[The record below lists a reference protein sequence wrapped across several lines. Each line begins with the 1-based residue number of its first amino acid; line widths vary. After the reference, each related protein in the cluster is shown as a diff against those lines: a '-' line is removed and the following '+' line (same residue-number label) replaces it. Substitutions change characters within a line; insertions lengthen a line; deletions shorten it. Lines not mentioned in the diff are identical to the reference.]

1 VDGLHRV
8 TLLTVLLVALPAAI
22 AATTRVALGADP
34 SPLPARLSETG
45 LFEPG
50 TTTTLREDVLPFS
63 PQYPLWSDGSSK
75 QRWIFLPPGTAIEAA
90 DPDAWEFPQGT
101 RLWKEF
107 RHGRAIE
114 TRYIERL
121 DDGSWRFAAYVWD
134 ENGRDAVLAPEE
146 GAVLKAGP
154 TGRYLV
160 PSRTDCL
167 ACHEGPA
174 VPVLGFSALQLS
186 SDRDPLAPHA
196 DPVGAGQVD
205 LAYLVAT
212 GRLVNL
218 PPALLASA
226 PRIAARSPVERAALG
241 YLHGN
246 CGHCHDAAG
255 ALDGLDLALAQ
266 RADPAADSATRTRQS
281 LLDRASRYRPHGLP
295 NPKRVALEGH
305 NRGTLTLRLK
315 STSSLARMPP
325 LGVQVVDDEGV
336 ALVERWITEERHNHE
351 EARR

>member
-1 VDGLHRV
+1 VDRLPKASV
-8 TLLTVLLVALPAAI
+8 LAVLLVALSVAI
-22 AATTRVALGADP
+22 AATSRVAAAVDP
-34 SPLPARLSETG
+34 PPLPARLSDTG

-50 TTTTLREDVLPFS
+50 STTLLRDGVLPFS
-63 PQYPLWSDGSSK
+63 PQYPLWSDGTQK
-75 QRWIFLPPGTAIEAA
+75 RRWIHLPPGTAIDAVA
-90 DPDAWEFPQGT
+90 PDAWQFPVGT

-121 DDGSWRFAAYVWD
+121 DNGHWRFAAYVWD
-134 ENGRDAVLAPEE
+134 EKGRDAVLAPEQ
-146 GAVLKAGP
+146 GAVLEAGP
-154 TGRYLV
+154 AGRYLV

-167 ACHEGPA
+167 ACHEGSA

-196 DPVGAGQVD
+196 DPARTGQVD

-218 PPALLASA
+218 PPALLATP
-226 PRIAARSPVERAALG
+226 PRIASRSPVERAALG

-246 CGHCHDAAG
+246 CGHCHDPAG
-255 ALDGLDLALAQ
+255 ALDALDLVLAQ
-266 RADPAADSATRTRQS
+266 RADPGADSVARVRQS
-281 LLDRASRYRPHGLP
+281 LLDRESRFRPHGLP
-295 NPKRVALEGH
+295 NPRRVALDATSPS
-305 NRGTLTLRLK
+305 TLVLRLE
-315 STSSLARMPP
+315 STSPLVRMPP
-325 LGVQVVDDEGV
+325 LGVQLVDDEGV
-336 ALVERWITEERHNHE
+336 ALVRRWINEERHNHE

>member
-1 VDGLHRV
+1 MGRTHMSILLAV
-8 TLLTVLLVALPAAI
+8 LLTALPAAM
-22 AATTRVALGADP
+22 AATTRLARTAE
-34 SPLPARLSETG
+34 PLPLPPRLSDTG

-50 TTTTLREDVLPFS
+50 STTVPGNGVLQFS
-63 PQYPLWSDGSSK
+63 PQYPLWSDGSGK
-75 QRWIFLPPGTAIEAA
+75 RRWIYLPPGTAVDAA
-90 DPDAWEFPQGT
+90 DPDAWQFPAGT

-121 DDGSWRFAAYVWD
+121 GDGRWRFAAYVWD
-134 ENGRDAVLAPEE
+134 ADGRDAVLAPE
-146 GAVLKAGP
+146 GGTVLQAGP
-154 TGRYLV
+154 TGRYVV

-196 DPVGAGQVD
+196 DPVGGGQVD
-205 LAYLVAT
+205 LVYLVAT

-226 PRIAARSPVERAALG
+226 PRIAAATPVERAALG

-246 CGHCHDAAG
+246 CGHCHDPAG

-266 RADPAADSATRTRQS
+266 RADPAADSVTATKRS
-281 LLDRASRYRPHGLP
+281 LLDRESRFRPHGSP
-295 NPKRVALEGH
+295 DAKRVALDGH
-305 NRGTLTLRLK
+305 SPSTLTLRLA
-315 STSSLARMPP
+315 STSPLARMPP
-325 LGVQVVDDEGV
+325 LGVQLVDDEAV
-336 ALVERWITEERHNHE
+336 ALVERWITEVRHNHE

>member
-1 VDGLHRV
+1 VDRLHKASIV
-8 TLLTVLLVALPAAI
+8 AVLLVALPAAI
-22 AATTRVALGADP
+22 AAATRVAPAAEP
-34 SPLPARLSETG
+34 APLPARLSETG
-45 LFEPG
+45 LFKSG
-50 TTTTLREDVLPFS
+50 STAVVRDGVLPFS
-63 PQYPLWSDGSSK
+63 PQYPLWSDGSQK
-75 QRWIFLPPGTAIEAA
+75 RRWIFLPPGTAIDAA
-90 DPDAWEFPQGT
+90 ESDAWQFPAGT

-107 RHGRAIE
+107 RHGRAVE

-121 DDGSWRFAAYVWD
+121 DDGRWRFAAYVWD
-134 ENGRDAVLAPEE
+134 EEGRDAVLAPEQ
-146 GAVLKAGP
+146 GAVLDAGP
-154 TGRYLV
+154 AGRYLV

-196 DPVGAGQVD
+196 DPARAGQVD

-218 PPALLASA
+218 LPALLARP

-246 CGHCHDAAG
+246 CGHCHDPAG

-266 RADPAADSATRTRQS
+266 RADPAADSVTLTKRS
-281 LLDRASRYRPHGLP
+281 LLDHESRFRPHGSP
-295 NPKRVALEGH
+295 DAKRVALDGH
-305 NRGTLTLRLK
+305 SPSTLTLRLR
-315 STSSLARMPP
+315 STSPLARMPP
-325 LGVQVVDDEGV
+325 LGVQIVDDEGA
-336 ALVERWITEERHNHE
+336 ALVERWITEVRHNHE

>member
-1 VDGLHRV
+1 MDRLHRAI
-8 TLLTVLLVALPAAI
+8 LLAVLLVTMPVTL
-22 AATTRVALGADP
+22 AATTRRAATGDP
-34 SPLPARLSETG
+34 PPLPSRLSDTG
-45 LFEPG
+45 LFHAGSP
-50 TTTTLREDVLPFS
+50 TLLQEGVMPFA
-63 PQYPLWSDGSSK
+63 PQYPLWSDGSEK
-75 QRWIFLPPGTAIEAA
+75 RRWIYLPPGTAIDAA
-90 DPDAWEFPQGT
+90 DPDAWQFPAGT

-121 DDGSWRFAAYVWD
+121 DDGRWRFAAYVWD
-134 ENGRDAVLAPEE
+134 EQGRDAELAPEQ
-146 GAVLKAGP
+146 GAVLEGGP
-154 TGRYLV
+154 AGRYLV

-196 DPVGAGQVD
+196 DPARAGQLD

-218 PPALLASA
+218 PAALLAKP
-226 PRIAARSPVERAALG
+226 PRIAARTPVERAALG

-246 CGHCHDAAG
+246 CGHCHDPAG
-255 ALDGLDLALAQ
+255 ALDGLDLVLAQ
-266 RADPAADSATRTRQS
+266 RADPGADSVARVRQS
-281 LLDRASRYRPHGLP
+281 LLDRASRFRPHGLP
-295 NPKRVALEGH
+295 DPKRVALDGH
-305 NRGTLTLRLK
+305 SPSTLTLRLS
-315 STSSLARMPP
+315 STSPLARMPP
-325 LGVQVVDDEGV
+325 LGVQRVDDEGV
-336 ALVERWITEERHNHE
+336 ALVERWITEERHHQE

>member
-1 VDGLHRV
+1 MTSVLAALLV
-8 TLLTVLLVALPAAI
+8 TLPTAMAAATRVVPAA
-22 AATTRVALGADP
+22 DP
-34 SPLPARLSETG
+34 PPLPARLSDTG
-45 LFEPG
+45 LFESG
-50 TTTTLREDVLPFS
+50 STTLVRDGVLPFS
-63 PQYPLWSDGSSK
+63 PQYPLWSDGSQK
-75 QRWIFLPPGTAIEAA
+75 RRWIRLPPGTAIDATAA
-90 DPDAWEFPQGT
+90 DAWQFPAGT

-107 RHGRAIE
+107 RHGRAVE

-121 DDGSWRFAAYVWD
+121 DDGRWRFAAYVWD
-134 ENGRDAVLAPEE
+134 ENGRDATLAPEE

-196 DPVGAGQVD
+196 DPGRAGQPD

-212 GRLVNL
+212 GRLANL
-218 PPALLASA
+218 PAALLATP
-226 PRIAARSPVERAALG
+226 PRIAARTPTERAALG

-246 CGHCHDAAG
+246 CGHCHDPAG

-266 RADPAADSATRTRQS
+266 RAEPGAGSAAQAKRS
-281 LLDRASRYRPHGLP
+281 LLGRESRYRPAGHAAAE
-295 NPKRVALEGH
+295 RIALDA
-305 NRGTLTLRLK
+305 RTPSTLLLRLRA
-315 STSSLARMPP
+315 TQPMARMPP
-325 LGVQVVDDEGV
+325 LGVQLVDAEGS
-336 ALVERWITEERHNHE
+336 ALVERWIHELQHN
-351 EARR
+351 ARETRP